1 MERVKGFTLI
11 ELMVTIA
18 VLAIAISIAVPSF
31 SNMIRDNRAESQSG
45 AMATALNLARSEAVK
60 RGENVTVSPSTGTN
74 WSGGWEVKA
83 GSEVIRSY
91 PALQGATLS
100 SAVSSFVFNS
110 RGRLEG
116 VALGTSNALAYRV
129 GSESCRQE
137 RDISVNGIGRVSVA
151 RRSCS

>member
-1 MERVKGFTLI
+1 MQRVKGFTLI

-45 AMATALNLARSEAVK
+45 AMVTALNLARSEAVK
-60 RGENVTVSPSTGTN
+60 RGENITVSPTTGTN
-74 WSGGWEVKA
+74 WSSGWEVKA
-83 GSEVIRSY
+83 GAEVIRSY

-100 SAVSSFVFNS
+100 SAASSFVFNS
-110 RGRLEG
+110 RGRLQG
-116 VALGTSNALAYRV
+116 VDLGTSNTLAYRV

-151 RRSCS
+151 KRSCS